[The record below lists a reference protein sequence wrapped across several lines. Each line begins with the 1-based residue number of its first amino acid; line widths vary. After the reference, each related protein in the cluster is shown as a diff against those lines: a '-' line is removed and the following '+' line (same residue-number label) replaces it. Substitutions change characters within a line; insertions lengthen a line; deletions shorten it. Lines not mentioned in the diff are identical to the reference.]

1 MRSSHK
7 ELKPRE
13 ERRTLMRFKIAVLLG
28 LLLGS
33 TWLAT
38 AHDLFLKPEAY
49 VLVPRQKVRVRALN
63 GTFQRSEAAIK
74 RDRLAEIILL
84 TPSGEQ
90 KVPVEK
96 WQEHGLLS
104 LLEIE
109 TERAG
114 TYVLGVALKP
124 REITLTAEQ
133 FNAYLEHDGL
143 PDILERRRQRG
154 ELHLGARER
163 YSKYAKAIFQV
174 GDRQTETFRRPLG
187 HPVEILLTQHPA
199 DLRVG
204 SVLEVVCLRDG
215 RPLPNQFV
223 LAGWEGAPAPVHA
236 RTDARGIA
244 RFEIKRAG
252 HWYVKFIHMVPRS
265 EPQLDYES
273 WWATVTFDVPDR
285 PRGSLRDPKIAGD
298 ASSPSESPEIRE
310 KPGDRLR
317 HLRK

>member
-1 MRSSHK
+1 MG
-7 ELKPRE
+7 LKHRQ
-13 ERRTLMRFKIAVLLG
+13 ERRTPVTFKIATVWG

-33 TWLAT
+33 TGLVA

-49 VLVPRQKVRVRALN
+49 VLAPRQKVRVRVFN
-63 GTFQRSEAAIK
+63 GTFQQSESAIG
-74 RDRLAEIILL
+74 RDRLVEIVLL
-84 TPSGEQ
+84 TPSG
-90 KVPVEK
+90 KRKIAVEK
-96 WQEHGLLS
+96 WREEGTLS

-109 TERAG
+109 TETAG

-124 REITLTAEQ
+124 REIALTAEQ

-174 GDRQTETFRRPLG
+174 GDRRTEVFRQPLG
-187 HPVEILLTQHPA
+187 YPVEILLLKHPA

-204 SVLEVVCLRDG
+204 SVLEVLCLREG

-223 LAGWEGAPAPVHA
+223 MAGWEGAPAPLQA

-244 RFEIKRAG
+244 RFEIKETG
-252 HWYVKFIHMVPRS
+252 PWYVKFIHMVPRS

-273 WWATVTFDVPDR
+273 WWATVTFDIPDR
-285 PRGSLRDPKIAGD
+285 PLL
-298 ASSPSESPEIRE
+298 SESPEMRG
-310 KPGDRLR
+310 KPGDRRR
-317 HLRK
+317 HLKEREKGGGRR